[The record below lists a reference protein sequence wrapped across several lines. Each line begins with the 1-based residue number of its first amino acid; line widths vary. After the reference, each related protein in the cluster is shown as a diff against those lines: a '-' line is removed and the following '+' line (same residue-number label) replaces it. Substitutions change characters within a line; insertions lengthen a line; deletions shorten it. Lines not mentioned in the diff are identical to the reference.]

1 MTQMLVEATA
11 AFLRGHAPFDEI
23 DAAALDF
30 LVGRLRLR
38 YFEPGASII
47 EPAMGAACHFHIVQR
62 GRVLA
67 HAAGELGAADHAT
80 MTLGAGECFP
90 IGAATAQRPTTN
102 RYSAID
108 DVFCYLLT
116 NEDFQALLGI
126 SAEFNRFCTRYIAS
140 LLSQSRRELQLQ
152 FSQRASELQLLSSS
166 LDKLIRRPA
175 VAVGADL
182 ALGDALRQMAGAEVV
197 SVVVCDRSRRPV
209 GIFTRSD
216 LLRRVVLPGLAL
228 DSPIAS
234 VMSPAPQTLPVDA
247 SGHDAAMAMARHAI
261 RHVLAVDADGRL
273 VGVISER
280 DLFAIQRI
288 GLSQVRA
295 AIETAPDIA
304 RLQQSAADVRQLALN
319 LLAQGVGAEQ
329 ITQFVAA
336 LNDAL
341 SRRVIE
347 LALAVHDLYGVD
359 WTWLAFG
366 SEGREEQTFSTDQD
380 NGIIFLCPDF
390 ADRDE
395 LRLRLLAFARD
406 VNRDL
411 DRCGFPLC
419 TGDVMAGNAEWCLT
433 LEEWQERFAN
443 WIRIPD
449 RVALLNATIFFDFR
463 VLHGLPG
470 LAHRL
475 RKTLFEL
482 APASPQ
488 FLMLMT
494 RNALDAAPPLGRFQ
508 DFVVGDDP
516 RQPKTLDLKKSGARL
531 FTDAARIYAVGRGLF
546 PTNTAQRLRLLAQ
559 QRNEPPGETAAM
571 IAAFH
576 FIQML
581 RLRQQCLELEAGTG
595 GGNRLDP
602 DRLNELDRR
611 ILKESFRQARKLQQ
625 RLRMD
630 FQA

>member
-1 MTQMLVEATA
+1 MTRMLADATI
-11 AFLRGHAPFDEI
+11 AFLRDHPPFSEIAPAPLE
-23 DAAALDF
+23 F

-38 YFEPGASII
+38 YFAPGETII
-47 EPAMGAACHFHIVQR
+47 EPAMGPSCNFHIIQR
-62 GRVLA
+62 GRVQA
-67 HAAGELGAADHAT
+67 HAAGELGALGQTT
-80 MTLGAGECFP
+80 MSLGIGECFP

-102 RYSAID
+102 RYSALG
-108 DVFCYLLT
+108 DVFCLVLT
-116 NEDFQALLGI
+116 NEDFQAFLGM

-140 LLSQSRRELQLQ
+140 LLAQSRRELQSQ
-152 FSQRASELQLLSSS
+152 FSQRAAELQLLGSR
-166 LDKLIRRPA
+166 LDQLIRRPA
-175 VAVGADL
+175 VAVGADM
-182 ALGDALRQMAGAEVV
+182 ALGDALRQMADTQVA
-197 SVVVCDRSRRPV
+197 SVVVCDPERRPV

-216 LLRRVVLPGLAL
+216 LLQRVALPRVPLE
-228 DSPIAS
+228 SPIS
-234 VMSPAPQTLPVDA
+234 QVMSPAPYTLPAEA
-247 SGHDAAMAMARHAI
+247 SGHDAAMVMARHAI
-261 RHVLAVDADGRL
+261 RHVLAVDADGRIL
-273 VGVISER
+273 GVISES
-280 DLFAIQRI
+280 DLFAMQRV
-288 GLSQVRA
+288 GLSQVRQ
-295 AIETAPDIA
+295 AIETAPGTE

-359 WTWLAFG
+359 WTWVAFG

-433 LEEWQERFAN
+433 LEEWQDRFAN

-449 RVALLNATIFFDFR
+449 RVALLNAAIFFDFR

-482 APASPQ
+482 APAAPQ
-488 FLMLMT
+488 FLTMMA
-494 RNALDAAPPLGRFQ
+494 RNALDTAPPLGRFQ
-508 DFVVGDDP
+508 NFVVGDDASAP
-516 RQPKTLDLKKSGARL
+516 ATLDLKKNGARL
-531 FTDAARIYAVGRGLF
+531 FTDAARIYAVALGLF
-546 PTNTAQRLRLLAQ
+546 PTNTAHRLRLLGQ
-559 QRNEPPGETAAM
+559 LRNDPPGETAAT

-581 RLRQQCLELEAGTG
+581 RLRQQCMQIEAGTA
-595 GGNRLDP
+595 GGNRIDP
-602 DRLNELDRR
+602 DRQNELDRR
-611 ILKESFRQARKLQQ
+611 ILKESLRQARKLQR

>member
-1 MTQMLVEATA
+1 MTQMLAAATA
-11 AFLRGHAPFDEI
+11 AFLRRHAPFDAI
-23 DAAALDF
+23 DKAALDF
-30 LVGRLRLR
+30 LVGRLRLC
-38 YFEPGASII
+38 YFEPGATIMD
-47 EPAMGAACHFHIVQR
+47 PATGASCHFHIIQR

-67 HAAGELGAADHAT
+67 RAAGVLGAADHAT

-90 IGAATAQRPTTN
+90 IGAATAQRATTN

-116 NEDFQALLGI
+116 NDDFQALLGI

-140 LLSQSRRELQLQ
+140 LLGQSRRELQLQ
-152 FSQRASELQLLSSS
+152 FSQRASELQLLGSS

-175 VAVGADL
+175 VAVGADVPL
-182 ALGDALRQMAGAEVV
+182 ADALRKMAAAEVG
-197 SVVVCDRSRRPV
+197 SVVVCDQARRPV

-273 VGVISER
+273 AGVISER
-280 DLFAIQRI
+280 DLFAMQRI
-288 GLSQVRA
+288 GLSQLRQ

-304 RLQQSAADVRQLALN
+304 RLQHSAGEVRLLALN

-329 ITQFVAA
+329 ITQFIAA

-366 SEGREEQTFSTDQD
+366 SEGREEQTFATDQD
-380 NGIIFLCPDF
+380 NGIIFLCSDF

-411 DRCGFPLC
+411 ARCGFPLC
-419 TGDVMAGNAEWCLT
+419 TGDVMAGNPEWCLT
-433 LEEWQERFAN
+433 LDEWQECFAN

-449 RVALLNATIFFDFR
+449 RVALRNATIFFDFR
-463 VLHGLPG
+463 ILHGLPG

-475 RKTLFEL
+475 RKTLFQL

-494 RNALDAAPPLGRFQ
+494 RNALDTAPPLGRIH
-508 DFVVGDDP
+508 DFAVGDEP
-516 RQPKTLDLKKSGARL
+516 RQPKTLDLKNSGARL
-531 FTDAARIYAVGRGLF
+531 FTDAARIYAIARGLF
-546 PTNTAQRLRLLAQ
+546 PTNTAQRLRLMAR
-559 QRNEPPGETAAM
+559 QRDTGETAAM
-571 IAAFH
+571 ISAFH

-581 RLRQQCLELEAGTG
+581 RLRQQCLELEAGAG
-595 GGNRLDP
+595 AGKGNRIDP
-602 DRLNELDRR
+602 DSLNELDRR

-625 RLRMD
+625 RLQVD